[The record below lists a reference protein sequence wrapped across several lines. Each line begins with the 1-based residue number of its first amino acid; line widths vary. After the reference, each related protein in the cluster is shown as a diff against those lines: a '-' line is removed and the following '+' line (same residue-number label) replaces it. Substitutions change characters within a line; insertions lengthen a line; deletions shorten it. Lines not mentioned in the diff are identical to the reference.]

1 MPFADAT
8 TLHPRKLRML
18 LGRRKSGIV
27 YNEHLDSDGAVIFAH
42 ACKFGIEGTVSK
54 RSDFAYRSG
63 RVKSWLKIKNPK
75 SLAALRIED
84 GTF

>member
-1 MPFADAT
+1 
-8 TLHPRKLRML
+8 ML
-18 LGRRKSGIV
+18 TPQRCIRESFECCSVVQVRLV

-42 ACKFGIEGTVSK
+42 ACKFGMEGTVSK

-75 SLAALRIED
+75 SPAALRIED